1 MAVQEAMYES
11 AMKDLNTAQAQLDE
25 KQRDLDTAQALYDQA
40 MIEKQASFASFM
52 AFI

>member
-1 MAVQEAMYES
+1 MYES